1 VALVGCTAIV
11 TGAAS
16 GMGRATAL
24 LAAREGAAVVCLD
37 VVDPGATAGAITDAG
52 GDATAVT
59 GDIRDAAVWAD
70 AVAVARRE
78 HGRVDVLANVA
89 GVVPMTGRDTVVEQA
104 EDEWDRIIDINLKG
118 TWLGMR
124 AVLPQMIEQG
134 AGRIV
139 NFASVAAIRGLPRL
153 AAYSAS
159 KAAIAALTR
168 QAAVEY
174 GRAGVRVNAIAP
186 GDIDTPMSQ
195 DNPPKVKEALRR
207 KTPAGRQGTADE
219 LAAAVVF
226 LAGPGA
232 DFINGE
238 LLVVDGGWSARA

>member
-1 VALVGCTAIV
+1 VALVGCTVIV

-16 GMGRATAL
+16 GMGQATAL

-37 VVDPGATAGAITDAG
+37 VVDPGATTGAIADAG

-59 GDIRDAAVWAD
+59 GDIRDAAVWED
-70 AVAVARRE
+70 AVALARRE

-89 GVVPMTGRDTVVEQA
+89 GVVPTTGRDTVVEQS
-104 EDEWDRIIDINLKG
+104 EDEWHRIIDINVKG

-139 NFASVAAIRGLPRL
+139 NFASIAAIRGLPKL

-174 GRAGVRVNAIAP
+174 GGAGVRVNAIAP

-195 DNPPKVKEALRR
+195 DNPPKVKAALRR
-207 KTPAGRQGTADE
+207 KTPAGRQGKADE